1 LMTRASGA
9 ADIAAPP
16 RLTSVPPGRRKGES
30 IVDALLRTRR
40 EIAAAQAELM
50 RIRAAPLPK
59 EEIQLAIIAAINV
72 MAQEGAPRI
81 VTEGGKVT
89 VHFPDVMQYGTP
101 GQAMSA
107 PSGSASRL
115 MAWVHRDALLKRL
128 LAEIKDEEGSIS
140 SEERPQ
146 RVRQTEQHLLALEIS
161 EEKLVCHAIA
171 AGLEVHRRPDC
182 SPWVLLDLA
191 VAEQA
196 VPAEAAE

>member
-1 LMTRASGA
+1 
-9 ADIAAPP
+9 
-16 RLTSVPPGRRKGES
+16 
-30 IVDALLRTRR
+30 
-40 EIAAAQAELM
+40 
-50 RIRAAPLPK
+50 
-59 EEIQLAIIAAINV
+59 
-72 MAQEGAPRI
+72 
-81 VTEGGKVT
+81 VT